1 MNSPVHAGPTC
12 VLRASC
18 GTFTDDLNAWYTRR
32 LTKFILMLKE
42 MKSFKLG
49 RLLNYVFF
57 TQILIILGQI
67 LSGMVEI

>member
-1 MNSPVHAGPTC
+1 
-12 VLRASC
+12 
-18 GTFTDDLNAWYTRR
+18 
-32 LTKFILMLKE
+32 